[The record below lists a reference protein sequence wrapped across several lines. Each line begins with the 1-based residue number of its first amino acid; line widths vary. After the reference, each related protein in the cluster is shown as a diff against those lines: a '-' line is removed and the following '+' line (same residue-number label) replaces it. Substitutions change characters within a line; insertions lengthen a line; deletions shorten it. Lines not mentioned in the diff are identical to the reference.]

1 MDSTDFVGSVGS
13 VDEIDSL
20 VAWFIERVD
29 ESDPVSRGHSR
40 RVSRLVELAAESIGI
55 GHHDRQR
62 IVQAALLHDVGK
74 VVVPQDLLSR
84 AGPLDAHE
92 TSQVRRHAELGGRLL
107 AAIPA
112 LAHAAPVARWHHERW
127 DGLGY
132 PGGLKRNEIPFE
144 ARFVSVLDAFDA
156 MTSPR
161 AYRAPMSCFAA
172 TGELRAHA
180 GAQFDPEIVAIVCAL
195 DLEAILQEFEQINP
209 CSLCNVQVA
218 V

>member
-1 MDSTDFVGSVGS
+1 MDSTDSVGSIGS

-20 VAWFIERVD
+20 VAWFVERID
-29 ESDPVSRGHSR
+29 ESDPVSSGHSQ
-40 RVSRLVELAAESIGI
+40 RVSRLVDVAAESIGI
-55 GHHDRQR
+55 GSRERQSL
-62 IVQAALLHDVGK
+62 VQAALLHDVGK
-74 VVVPQDLLSR
+74 IVVPQDLLSR
-84 AGPLDAHE
+84 PGPLDPHE

-132 PGGLKRNEIPFE
+132 PGGLKRSHIPFE

-156 MTSPR
+156 MTSAR
-161 AYRAPMSCFAA
+161 AYRAPMSLSAA
-172 TGELRAHA
+172 IGELRAHA
-180 GAQFDPEIVAIVCAL
+180 GAQFDPEIVAVVCAL
-195 DLEAILQEFEQINP
+195 DLEAILQEFERINP
-209 CSLCNVQVA
+209 CSLCNVRVA